1 MSKDTEQ
8 ETDPST
14 TTGAEP
20 EDASGAQDA
29 HPDPDTGAAAGQSS
43 SDSATD
49 DEETGADG
57 EETPKDELT
66 QAKEEASAN
75 YERYLRAAAE
85 LENFR
90 KRTVKMRSDTRDE
103 TLRDILMQIAPL
115 LDNMRR
121 ALGQDAADGEAFKQ
135 GVEIIF
141 NQFQDILKGYGLE
154 EIEAVGQS
162 FDPNIHEAMLEV
174 ESQDQPA
181 GIVIEEMEKGYKLRD
196 KVMRPA
202 RVVVSKGARAAGE
215 DGAGESED
223 GAGAET
229 EHNDETETE

>member
-1 MSKDTEQ
+1 MSKDSQQ
-8 ETDPST
+8 ETDPSAT
-14 TTGAEP
+14 AGAEP
-20 EDASGAQDA
+20 EDASGAQEA
-29 HPDPDTGAAAGQSS
+29 HPDADTEAAAGQPG
-43 SDSATD
+43 SDKATG
-49 DEETGADG
+49 DEEAGADG
-57 EETPKDELT
+57 DETPKDELT

-90 KRTVKMRSDTRDE
+90 KRTVKMRADTRDD
-103 TLRDILMQIAPL
+103 TLRDMLMQIAPL

-121 ALGQDAADGEAFKQ
+121 ALGQDAADSEAFKQ

-181 GIVIEEMEKGYKLRD
+181 GIVIEEMEKGYRLRD
-196 KVMRPA
+196 RVMRPA
-202 RVVVSKGARAAGE
+202 RVVVSKGAPAGE
-215 DGAGESED
+215 DGPGESED